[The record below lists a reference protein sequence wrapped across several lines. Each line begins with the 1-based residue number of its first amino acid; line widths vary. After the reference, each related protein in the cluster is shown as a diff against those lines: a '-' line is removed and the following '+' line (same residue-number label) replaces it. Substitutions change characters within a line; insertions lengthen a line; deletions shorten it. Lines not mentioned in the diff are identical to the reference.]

1 MEFQCIAEG
10 QNSRGLT
17 IDVKKSDQPP
27 LVCYPTSW
35 HISHLQSPYSQC
47 AMASPNSIVL
57 ILSSKEFMKKL
68 KNYELKFCGKNP
80 RYRFWIRKMLAYVA
94 DNSEQRMMN

>member
-17 IDVKKSDQPP
+17 INVKKFQLTTASLLSNFPARFP
-27 LVCYPTSW
+27 LAATLVTR
-35 HISHLQSPYSQC
+35 

-57 ILSSKEFMKKL
+57 TLSSKEFMKKL
-68 KNYELKFCGKNP
+68 KKLRIKILRKKPAIPFLDKKNA
-80 RYRFWIRKMLAYVA
+80 RLRGR
-94 DNSEQRMMN
+94 